1 MPYNFGIQVYDS
13 FISTIVGFSVKVHP
27 LKICLS
33 IQIIL
38 CPIYYSKPILY
49 VVMVTILLYFL
60 WRIQEFNK
68 SIMLIYTWC
77 CCRYSKLAVKLERS
91 IMANPVVKRLK
102 NMVEELSSTVPVLQ
116 NMRNQALKE
125 RHWKKIEIVISRRVY
140 TLDICYLI

>member
-1 MPYNFGIQVYDS
+1 MYDS

-33 IQIIL
+33 IHNFFFVPFITQNPFYML
-38 CPIYYSKPILY
+38 SWLQ
-49 VVMVTILLYFL
+49 ILLYFL

-68 SIMLIYTWC
+68 NIMLVYTWC

-102 NMVEELSSTVPVLQ
+102 NMVEELASTVPVLQ

-125 RHWKKIEIVISRRVY
+125 RHWKKIELVISRRVY